1 MTTPQ
6 LPDSAG
12 AADSLAV
19 TQAWTVTPG
28 DVAGAVDG
36 LSVRKGTAPA
46 PTPGAGVL
54 PAARVFTASAMPQMH
69 LQNLVTGQWLHRDVR
84 GITSP
89 SVTWVLNGPDT
100 YTCTLSP
107 PRPDLLD
114 LTGNPVGVEWQT
126 ACYLEQAGRILFG
139 GILTSSQFAG
149 PQWTMG
155 FTGFLGYPAGM
166 IYEGPDYTQSGVD
179 SLDVVRYLWTW
190 LQQQPG
196 SNLGVVVDRLK
207 SGVQLGVQ
215 PSSGSQGTTTTTAGV
230 NSGARQIPV
239 KDPTGFAVNGLI
251 VIVGSNNQHTITKI
265 SKNVLSIS
273 PALINGR
280 AKGSTVYNLGKP
292 ARYTLRWWN
301 STDIGQ
307 EIGSI
312 ATETPFEQYE
322 AHTWGDPGKQTVAH
336 RVGFGVPRLGI
347 RQATLRFAEG
357 ENITEP
363 VGGTRDGSA
372 YASDVVGLGAGQG
385 SAQIRAQAAQLDGR
399 LRRQYVYTD
408 QTVFTTSRMQA
419 RAQRVLAA
427 RRQIDTPATVVIRD
441 HPNARF
447 GSFGPGDD
455 ILIQQASGW
464 RQVATWARITQ
475 IQQDP
480 TTQQMTLTCARSDSF
495 TYQGTV

>member
-6 LPDSAG
+6 QPDVGAAAEALAVSQGLPVTHADAAG
-12 AADSLAV
+12 AAD
-19 TQAWTVTPG
+19 
-28 DVAGAVDG
+28 G
-36 LSVRKGTAPA
+36 LLVRKGTAPA

-54 PAARVFTASAMPQMH
+54 PAARVFVASAMPRMH
-69 LQNLVTGQWLHRDVR
+69 LQNLVTGQWMHRDVR

-100 YTCTLSP
+100 YTCTIAP

-114 LTGNPVGVEWQT
+114 PTGNPVGVEWQT
-126 ACYLEQAGRILFG
+126 ACYLEQASRILFG
-139 GILTSSQFAG
+139 GILTSSSFAG
-149 PQWTMG
+149 PQWQMG

-166 IYEGPDYTQSGVD
+166 IYEGANYTQSGVD
-179 SLDVVRYLWTW
+179 SLDVVRYLWDW

-196 SNLGVVVDRLK
+196 SNLGVNVDRLK
-207 SGVQLGVQ
+207 SGVQLGVN
-215 PSSGSQGTTTTTAGV
+215 PSGGATGSTTLSSGV
-230 NSGARQIPV
+230 NSGARQLPV
-239 KDPTGFAVNGLI
+239 HDPSNFAVGALI
-251 VIVGSNNQHTITKI
+251 VIDGSNNQHTITKI
-265 SKNVLSIS
+265 SKAVLSIS

-280 AKGSTVYNLGKP
+280 AKGTTVWNLGKP

-307 EIGSI
+307 EIGNI
-312 ATETPFEQYE
+312 GTETPFDQYE
-322 AHTWGDPGKQTVAH
+322 THDWGDSNHQTVVH
-336 RVGFGVPRLGI
+336 RVRFGVPRIGT
-347 RQATLRFAEG
+347 RRTDLRFAEG

-363 VGGTRDGSA
+363 VGVTRDGTA

-385 SAQIRAQAAQLDGR
+385 SAQIRAQSAQLDAR
-399 LRRQYVYTD
+399 LRRMYVYTD
-408 QTVFTTSRMQA
+408 QTVFTQSRMQA

-455 ILIQQASGW
+455 ILVIQATGW
-464 RQVATWARITQ
+464 RQTSTWARITQ

-480 TTQQMTLTCARSDSF
+480 TTQSMTLTCARSDSF